1 MVAKGSPINHGTYN
15 SYTNR
20 KCRCDSCKNAAS
32 EYMRKYRKTR
42 HGAAS
47 ARYYAVLNAKR
58 AQLAARWVRK
68 NRPDIWQNIASK
80 AENQV
85 DKERYI
91 G

>member
-1 MVAKGSPINHGTYN
+1 MVTKTPITHGTYN

-20 KCRCDSCKNAAS
+20 KCRCEACRNAAS
-32 EYMRKYRKTR
+32 AYMKKYRKTE
-42 HGAAS
+42 HGSAS

-68 NRPDIWQNIASK
+68 NRPDIWQNIANK

-85 DKERYI
+85 DKSKYI
-91 G
+91 EL